1 MNKSQYAVAIGA
13 RPFAGQSRG
22 FIWASSWFLPV
33 SKRASRPRFAPS
45 APPRFP
51 NPSHKRADDE
61 NPDFPPL
68 ACTPVNTPSVRPPTS
83 SRRPQGGLPCIE
95 RTRDAHGRSN
105 VPRPLQSRFEARQK
119 PEGYTSTQTGL
130 KRLRTQ
136 ITAFRGNE
144 NRKGRHQA
152 PPTYTQ
158 AQTHSCKRRVRRF
171 LFWWSVAY
179 TVPAV
184 VGVTAPLR
192 PRRRHRPP
200 ASPRA
205 PSRTWTGRR
214 TVRGR

>member
-1 MNKSQYAVAIGA
+1 MQTRAGALSGLRPLRRVSRIRLINERTTKTPIFRPLRVRPSTALLYAHPHPAAA
-13 RPFAGQSRG
+13 R
-22 FIWASSWFLPV
+22 
-33 SKRASRPRFAPS
+33 KAP
-45 APPRFP
+45 
-51 NPSHKRADDE
+51 
-61 NPDFPPL
+61 PPL
-68 ACTPVNTPSVRPPTS
+68 ASSEREMHMGARTS
-83 SRRPQGGLPCIE
+83 P
-95 RTRDAHGRSN
+95 D
-105 VPRPLQSRFEARQK
+105 RFRAVLRHEKK

-158 AQTHSCKRRVRRF
+158 AQTHSCKRRFRRF

-192 PRRRHRPP
+192 PRRRRRPP

-214 TVRGR
+214 TGRGGRTRLPGPTPRWRR

>member
-1 MNKSQYAVAIGA
+1 MQTRAGALSGLRPLRRVSRIRLINERTTKTPIFRPLRVRPSTALLYAHPHPAAA
-13 RPFAGQSRG
+13 R
-22 FIWASSWFLPV
+22 
-33 SKRASRPRFAPS
+33 K
-45 APPRFP
+45 APP
-51 NPSHKRADDE
+51 
-61 NPDFPPL
+61 PP
-68 ACTPVNTPSVRPPTS
+68 
-83 SRRPQGGLPCIE
+83 PCIE

-105 VPRPLQSRFEARQK
+105 VPRPLQSRFEARKK

-158 AQTHSCKRRVRRF
+158 AQTHSCKRRFRRF

-179 TVPAV
+179 TVLAV

-214 TVRGR
+214 TGRGGRTRLPGPTPRWRR